1 MTIGYSWSS
10 SLFKPQRPCCGL
22 SRRFRPEWV
31 IDPSSNAYYR
41 WLAILSI
48 AIVYNTVIVV
58 PRAVFDELQEGDYVI
73 AWFVLDYISD
83 AMYVADMIIHVITGT
98 FKRSLILLDYGYPT
112 FLWYPPRP
120 S

>member
-1 MTIGYSWSS
+1 M
-10 SLFKPQRPCCGL
+10 
-22 SRRFRPEWV
+22 

-83 AMYVADMIIHVITGT
+83 AMYVADMIIHVITG
-98 FKRSLILLDYGYPT
+98 RSEMMRLHTLTRSTTPRSKWTLLN
-112 FLWYPPRP
+112 
-120 S
+120 